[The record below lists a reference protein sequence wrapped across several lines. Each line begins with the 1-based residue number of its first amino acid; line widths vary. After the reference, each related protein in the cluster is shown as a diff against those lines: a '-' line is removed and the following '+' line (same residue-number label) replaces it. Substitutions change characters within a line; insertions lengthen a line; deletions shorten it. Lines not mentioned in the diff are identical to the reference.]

1 MSTISERQRQV
12 KQQAAQEAICDA
24 ALEVIS
30 RADFGGLKMQDVAT
44 AVGIATGT
52 LYNYFKDKEDLL
64 YYVDRKLHEA
74 VLGKMREISARP
86 SAAPQRLRDLV
97 DEIFQ
102 FAGKYHVAFD
112 LAERSGV
119 PDRMSVEDKRGIVDQ
134 AVSCFERIL
143 TDGIQGRQF
152 RPVDMRRTASV
163 LFNAVLGIYEMHKYI
178 GEYDYDRSKLD
189 LQEMFLDYLRP
200 QKQ

>member
-12 KQQAAQEAICDA
+12 KQQAAQEAIYDA

-30 RADFGGLKMQDVAT
+30 NADFEGLKMQDIAC
-44 AVGIATGT
+44 AAGIATST
-52 LYNYFKDKEDLL
+52 LYNYFRDKEALL
-64 YYVDRKLHEA
+64 YYVDRRLHEA
-74 VLGKMREISARP
+74 ILLKMTEISAQSSP
-86 SAAPQRLRDLV
+86 APQRLRDV
-97 DEIFQ
+97 IHAVFQ

-119 PDRMSVEDKRGIVDQ
+119 PDRMPVEDKRALVDQ
-134 AVSCFERIL
+134 AVNCFERIL
-143 TDGIQGRQF
+143 TDGIEDRQF
-152 RPVDMRRTASV
+152 KSVGIRPTATV
-163 LFNAVLGIYEMHKYI
+163 LFNAVIGIYEMHKYI
-178 GEYDYDRSKLD
+178 GEYDFDKSKLD